1 MSKFLRILVS
11 IGAVLVTAGEVRA
24 QVDNRAFFG
33 ARPGDSRNLLTQR
46 GFGTPPQHP
55 ERGTAAS
62 PERGAAWFADSASA
76 RAVAIIK
83 RRSLEPPMRAG
94 DLNLAINAFTFFK
107 DNEYFNKIVDG
118 YTLFGTQ
125 LNPQLVYYPTKDL
138 RLEAGIFL
146 WKDFGNPVLQQVRPT
161 YRATWTVKNH
171 QFIFGNIRPHLN
183 HNYIEPLFN
192 FERVMLKPLEEGVQY
207 RHLGNRLFV
216 DVWVDWQR
224 QQYRYSNFQEEI
236 AGGISGSY
244 RLTPDQSAWQVAV
257 PFQFTATHHGG
268 QIDTLNKPLQTLFN
282 EALGLEV
289 RRSFGREAVHA
300 IRLNAY
306 ALGFQ
311 DHSFTF
317 GQLPFKNGTA
327 LYLNGTLE
335 TKYADVMLSYF
346 EGEHFIAPLG
356 GDLYQGLSRTVS
368 DPNYTETVR
377 RVLLLRLLRD
387 FRISDAAALTV
398 RVEPVYDFKSR
409 KTDFSFGFYLNFRQE
424 WLLGNVGNRA
434 RP

>member
-1 MSKFLRILVS
+1 MSKFLKILVS
-11 IGAVLVTAGEVRA
+11 IGAVLVTASAARA
-24 QVDNRAFFG
+24 QVDNRAFVVEH
-33 ARPGDSRNLLTQR
+33 PGKPRMFSVLC
-46 GFGTPPQHP
+46 F
-55 ERGTAAS
+55 AAS
-62 PERGAAWFADSASA
+62 SKAQVDSVVADQ
-76 RAVAIIK
+76 K
-83 RRSLEPPMRAG
+83 RRPDAYNTAHFPVAGNVHLSL
-94 DLNLAINAFTFFK
+94 NAFTFFK

-138 RLEAGIFL
+138 CLEAGVFL
-146 WKDFGNPVLQQVRPT
+146 WKDFGNPTLQQVRPT

-171 QFIFGNIRPHLN
+171 QFILGNIRSHLN

-207 RHLGNRLFV
+207 RHLGQRLFV

-224 QQYRYSNFQEEI
+224 QQYRYSNYQEEI
-236 AGGISGSY
+236 AGGISSSY
-244 RLTPDQSAWQVAV
+244 RLTTDQSAWQVAV

-282 EALGLEV
+282 EAFGLEV
-289 RRSFGREAVHA
+289 RRSLGQHVRAV
-300 IRLNAY
+300 RFNAY

-327 LYLNGTLE
+327 FYLNGTLE
-335 TKYADVMLSYF
+335 TKYGDAMLSYF
-346 EGEHFIAPLG
+346 EGEHFISPLG

-368 DPNYTETVR
+368 DPTYAETVR

-398 RVEPVYDFKSR
+398 RVEPVYDFRGR

-424 WLLGNVGNRA
+424 WLLENVGSRV
-434 RP
+434 RQ

>member
-1 MSKFLRILVS
+1 MAWPRPVMELCGLFNEQGKEIDSVTVGILRSL
-11 IGAVLVTAGEVRA
+11 
-24 QVDNRAFFG
+24 
-33 ARPGDSRNLLTQR
+33 
-46 GFGTPPQHP
+46 TPP
-55 ERGTAAS
+55 
-62 PERGAAWFADSASA
+62 
-76 RAVAIIK
+76 K
-83 RRSLEPPMRAG
+83 AG
-94 DLNLAINAFTFFK
+94 DVRISLNAFTFFK

-138 RLEAGIFL
+138 RLEAGVFL
-146 WKDFGNPVLQQVRPT
+146 WKDFGNPTLQQVRPT

-171 QFIFGNIRPHLN
+171 QFILGNIRPHLN
-183 HNYIEPLFN
+183 HNYIEPLLN

-207 RHLGNRLFV
+207 RYLGRRLFV

-224 QQYRYSNFQEEI
+224 QQYRYSNYQEEI
-236 AGGISGSY
+236 AGGLSSSY
-244 RLTPDQSAWQVAV
+244 RLTAAQSKWQVTL

-282 EALGLEV
+282 EAVGLEI
-289 RRSFGREAVHA
+289 SHPLSEKIQAL
-300 IRLNAY
+300 RLNAY

-311 DHSFTF
+311 DHSFTL
-317 GQLPFKNGTA
+317 GQLPFRNGTA
-327 LYLNGTLE
+327 FYLNGTLE
-335 TKYADVMLSYF
+335 TKYGDAMLSYF

-356 GDLYQGLSRTVS
+356 GDLYQGFSRTVS
-368 DPNYTETVR
+368 DPTYTETVR

-398 RVEPVYDFKSR
+398 RVEPVYDFRGR

-424 WLLGNVGNRA
+424 WLLGNVGSRA
-434 RP
+434 RQ